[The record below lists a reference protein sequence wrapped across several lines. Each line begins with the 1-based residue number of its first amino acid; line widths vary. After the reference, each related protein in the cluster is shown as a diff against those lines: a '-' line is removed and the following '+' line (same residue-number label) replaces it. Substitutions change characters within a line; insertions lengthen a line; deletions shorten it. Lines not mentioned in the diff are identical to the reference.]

1 MTEHDISVAVSGVA
15 RQEPL
20 ENSRGF
26 MMTENLSRL
35 MAIWLF
41 ERDYEA
47 LCLEISYD
55 EASREF
61 VLISRNANG
70 GERTERFRGTAALQS
85 RLLDL
90 KEALVA
96 GEWQNVGAPPQ
107 LNDAWLCGSVN

>member
-20 ENSRGF
+20 ENSGCF
-26 MMTENLSRL
+26 MMTENVSRL

-47 LCLEISYD
+47 LLLEVSYD
-55 EASREF
+55 GASKEF

-85 RLLDL
+85 RLLAL

-96 GEWQNVGAPPQ
+96 GEWRHVDAPPA
-107 LNDAWLCGSVN
+107 LNDAWLFSSVN